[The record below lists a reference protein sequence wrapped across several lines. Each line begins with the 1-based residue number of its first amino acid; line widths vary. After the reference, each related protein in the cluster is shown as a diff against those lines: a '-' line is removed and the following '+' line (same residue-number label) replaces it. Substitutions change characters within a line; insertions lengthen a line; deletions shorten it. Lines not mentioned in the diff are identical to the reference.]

1 MSMKNC
7 HSWYSRNRVDCILEV
22 NTAAQR
28 PWGVI
33 WSWWQAGLE
42 EACRGC
48 FEVSFGAV
56 FGSPWS
62 LYTNW
67 MGLCCVSAFL
77 SQRGGKM
84 LLFGSKL
91 SKQNP
96 IHITFQNLFTV
107 TPLLPFAPSTSKCH
121 NYWRLKFW
129 EQQVLAY
136 GWKQSTGERCGRHG
150 TCINPYPLFPFPGQ
164 LEIILKVLAAV

>member
-1 MSMKNC
+1 MKNC

-28 PWGVI
+28 PWGSHLVLVTGRPGGSVP
-33 WSWWQAGLE
+33 WLFWGVLW
-42 EACRGC
+42 GC
-48 FEVSFGAV
+48 VWKSLVTVHKLNGFLLCFSFLKSAWRENALV
-56 FGSPWS
+56 WLKVVKANPNSYNLSEFIYSDSSP
-62 LYTNW
+62 
-67 MGLCCVSAFL
+67 FH
-77 SQRGGKM
+77 
-84 LLFGSKL
+84 LLL
-91 SKQNP
+91 
-96 IHITFQNLFTV
+96 
-107 TPLLPFAPSTSKCH
+107 STSKCH

-150 TCINPYPLFPFPGQ
+150 TCINPCPLFPFPGQ